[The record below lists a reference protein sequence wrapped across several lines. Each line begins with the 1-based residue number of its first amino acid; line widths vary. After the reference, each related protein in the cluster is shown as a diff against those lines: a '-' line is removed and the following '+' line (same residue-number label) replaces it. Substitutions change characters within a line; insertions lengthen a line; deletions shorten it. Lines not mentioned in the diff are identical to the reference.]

1 MRKYNR
7 TVKKS
12 PKPKIT
18 RKSILN
24 IKKDTKNIDTTK
36 EILNILAIMMDSGL
50 SLEDRLKR
58 VGRAPASS
66 GFSRNFKLIASRN
79 IKRTKKIIEHIQK
92 NTKQIKGI
100 LNINLKDIFNKFFK
114 IGLKEKTF
122 VLPKVKV
129 VNHTKKVNKVNKV
142 KNIEIKK
149 TKFVCSNDI
158 KTKIKEIIANKKQKI
173 EKGKFVNYVMS
184 KKPKMLGLK
193 NITSINPNKIQN
205 AVLNQNK
212 LSEVEKL
219 KLQRENEKTVEK
231 IHQ

>member
-1 MRKYNR
+1 MRRCDR

-66 GFSRNFKLIASRN
+66 GFSRNFKLMASRN

-100 LNINLKDIFNKFFK
+100 LNIALKDIFNKFFK
-114 IGLKEKTF
+114 TGLKEKTF

-129 VNHTKKVNKVNKV
+129 VNHTKKVNKVKEV

-193 NITSINPNKIQN
+193 NITSINPDEIQN